1 MVLEKTTSRWFWKRQ
16 PSGGFGKDYLQ
27 VVLEKTTF
35 RQQAFVQLK
44 HCTVLKARLQTVYP
58 WLLKN
63 VKQSGLK
70 VVGCK

>member
-44 HCTVLKARLQTVYP
+44 HCTVLKARLQTV
-58 WLLKN
+58 
-63 VKQSGLK
+63 
-70 VVGCK
+70 